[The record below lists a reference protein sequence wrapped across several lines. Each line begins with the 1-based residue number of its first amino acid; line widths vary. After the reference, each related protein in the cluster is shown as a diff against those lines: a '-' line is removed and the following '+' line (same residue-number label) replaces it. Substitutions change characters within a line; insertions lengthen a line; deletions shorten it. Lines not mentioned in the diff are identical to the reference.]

1 MFVLNPLQH
10 VTNKKG
16 LFRAP
21 EFESVCLPHHP
32 ATHMV
37 SVEHDWHSNPLRVVA
52 LLSDTTCEQRAAE
65 VLCAHPLSSSDVM
78 WALMRQNQLMQEEN
92 QALRKKMRSLQEDMR
107 RLREENVWASSEV
120 DRLHWEHQSAMVE
133 LQWMYQQR
141 VSAWTQSA
149 SSPPPMEAIKAYVP
163 PIRTPPSASTTPPPA
178 VEASSKTYAQTLQTE
193 DKADGVE
200 RCIRHEAGARRERR
214 QCKCCALE
222 AIYRLVL
229 SAPKD
234 VPDVGEYV
242 ASRLVDVPPFATF
255 WCPGCTK
262 DFVNKT
268 SRRDLE
274 AILHLV
280 ERIERN
286 AAPMSE
292 LKRRLKPLGLR
303 QRVKC
308 AVHSKQ

>member
-1 MFVLNPLQH
+1 L
-10 VTNKKG
+10 K
-16 LFRAP
+16 LFA
-21 EFESVCLPHHP
+21 SHP
-32 ATHMV
+32 TPPRMV
-37 SVEHDWHSNPLRVVA
+37 SVENDWHANPLRVVA
-52 LLSDTTCEQRAAE
+52 LLTDTTCEQRAAE
-65 VLCAHPLSSSDVM
+65 VRCAHPLPSNDLM
-78 WALMRQNQLMQEEN
+78 WALMRQNQLMQEET

-255 WCPGCTK
+255 WCPGCTR